1 MRVMLP
7 QLITLDGSLLLLFG
21 PDSNGGVLK
30 PSVGFYGQIIIKIPL
45 NDRRNN
51 S

>member
-1 MRVMLP
+1 MLP
-7 QLITLDGSLLLLFG
+7 QLIALGGSLLLLFG
-21 PDSNGGVLK
+21 PDSNGRVLK
-30 PSVGFYGQIIIKIPL
+30 PSVAFYRQIIIKIPL